1 LVVDGAYYLPAD
13 VHAMFA
19 VEGWNLSSPALAQQ
33 NAQSRSGQDG
43 SNGPSKKRKRLERD
57 SEKSKKIKPSD
68 LGKLWDQVVGESNHS
83 NKSEPQNGA
92 ERTSKKSHASH
103 QTPDEASG
111 DGNSRPAKKQDKR
124 QPGAEIAAARPQA
137 VGRHQKKTVDLP
149 EGGQPRKNGVSVSTK
164 IVASHAKNMPSAPP
178 ASANLTPL
186 QAKMRSKLT
195 SARFRHL
202 NETLY
207 TTDSKAALSLF
218 ASSPDLFAEYHA
230 GFSQQVSSS
239 WPRNPVDDFV
249 DTIKRR
255 GPANNT
261 DQPLPRRKTQSCT
274 IADLGCGDAPLAR
287 ALIPSFTK
295 KMQLTIHS
303 YDLHAPNQHVTVS
316 DIANLPLRDGEADIA
331 IFCLSL
337 MGINWVDFVDEAWR
351 ILRGDGKGEVWVA
364 EVKSRFGR
372 SSASASGGGTS
383 LRPGEAVAHSVGK
396 RQKPHHQTKVTKRKT
411 GDEGE
416 ADEADLPSDLF
427 TSSDMVKDQ
436 AAAGHEGDTPDLRPF
451 IDVFTRRGFQL
462 KPQSVDARNKMFVSM
477 TFFKSGIP
485 TAGKHKGMKWNG
497 KQYERIGKKM
507 DDMESEQDRVAE
519 GKVLKPCVYKSR

>member
-1 LVVDGAYYLPAD
+1 LWLTAFDDRKTQRIKDFQCAYLRVVNR
-13 VHAMFA
+13 VMFA
-19 VEGWNLSSPALAQQ
+19 VEGWKLSSTALAQQ
-33 NAQSRSGQDG
+33 NCQSPSGQGD
-43 SNGPSKKRKRLERD
+43 SNGPSKKRKRHERD
-57 SEKSKKIKPSD
+57 FEKSRKIRPSD
-68 LGKLWDQVVGESNHS
+68 MGNLWDQIAGENRPSR
-83 NKSEPQNGA
+83 ETGPQEGTT
-92 ERTSKKSHASH
+92 RTSKKLQSPQPTSD
-103 QTPDEASG
+103 QRSG
-111 DGNSRPAKKQDKR
+111 DSNSRRLEKQDQRK
-124 QPGAEIAAARPQA
+124 PKD
-137 VGRHQKKTVDLP
+137 QKKTAGLSNG
-149 EGGQPRKNGVSVSTK
+149 EQPASNGASAPMKTA
-164 IVASHAKNMPSAPP
+164 ASHAKSMPSAPP
-178 ASANLTPL
+178 PNANLTPL

-207 TTDSKAALSLF
+207 STNSQAALSLF

-249 DTIKRR
+249 HSIKRR
-255 GPANNT
+255 GPTNNNT
-261 DQPLPRRKTQSCT
+261 QPLPRRKTQSCT

-295 KMQLTIHS
+295 KLQLTIHS
-303 YDLHAPNQHVTVS
+303 YDLHAPNQHVTVA

-337 MGINWVDFVDEAWR
+337 MGTNWVDFVDEAWR

-372 SSASASGGGTS
+372 SSASTPGGGWS
-383 LRPGEAVAHSVGK
+383 QRPGEAVAHSVGK
-396 RQKPHHQTKVTKRKT
+396 RQKPQHKTKAATKKA
-411 GDEGE
+411 GNDEE
-416 ADEADLPSDLF
+416 PDESDLPPDLF
-427 TSSDMVKDQ
+427 TSSDAVKDQ
-436 AAAGHEGDTPDLRPF
+436 AAAGHEDDTPDLRPF
-451 IDVFTRRGFQL
+451 MDVFTRRGFQL
-462 KPQSVDARNKMFVSM
+462 KPQSVDASNKMFVSM

-497 KQYERIGKKM
+497 KQYERIGKKV
-507 DDMESEQDRVAE
+507 DEAEDEQDRIAE